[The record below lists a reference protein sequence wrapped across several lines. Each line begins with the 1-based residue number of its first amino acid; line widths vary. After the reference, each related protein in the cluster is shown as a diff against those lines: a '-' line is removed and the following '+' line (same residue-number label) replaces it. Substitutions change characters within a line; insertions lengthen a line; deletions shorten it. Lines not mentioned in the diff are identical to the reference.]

1 MTIVKVG
8 EKMKINDI
16 ILILVSIL
24 PAIIIGF
31 YAYKIDK
38 GKEPVTLLA
47 LLFCMGV
54 TSSLV
59 VLGVSKVLE
68 LIIPF
73 FAKATE
79 SMNFLELFVK
89 VFLEIAF
96 VEEIC
101 KWVVIYILGYKN
113 KEYDESYDIIVYAIF
128 VALGFATFENLI
140 YVLNANSVNLA
151 FQRGLFAIP
160 GHVAYGIF
168 MSYYLTVAKI
178 HYIRRDNLEFM
189 ALVKSILIP
198 VTIHGIYDFCVFTNN
213 TLFTVLFY
221 IFVVILFAI
230 SFMKLRNLASA
241 NADMKQIKR
250 VR

>member
-1 MTIVKVG
+1 MRL
-8 EKMKINDI
+8 NDI
-16 ILILVSIL
+16 ILIIVSIL

-38 GKEPVTLLA
+38 RKEPIPLL
-47 LLFCMGV
+47 LLMFFMGV
-54 TSSLV
+54 TSSIA
-59 VLGVSKVLE
+59 VLGISTVLE
-68 LIIPF
+68 FINPA
-73 FAKATE
+73 FAKSTD

-89 VFLEIAF
+89 VFFEIAF

-101 KWVVIYILGYKN
+101 KWTVIYLLGYKN

-128 VALGFATFENLI
+128 VALGFASLENLI
-140 YVLNANSVNLA
+140 YVLNANSVHLA

-178 HYIRRDNLEFM
+178 HNVRRDNLEFM

-198 VTIHGIYDFCVFTNN
+198 VIIHGIYDFCVFTNN

-221 IFVVILFAI
+221 IFVVVLFAI
-230 SFMKLRNLASA
+230 SFLKLRNLANSNA
-241 NADMKQIKR
+241 NMKQIKR